1 MKHLIIDCNNLYY
14 RANYVTNLRDRKG
27 KRISGI
33 FNTMKMLQGLIKKF
47 QPSNLIIVWDGGR
60 SKERLEVYS
69 EYKANRRVNQKED
82 DKIDLINQRD
92 IIKEIFSHLPI
103 KQLEIKNL
111 EADDV
116 IGYLS
121 RILKGKKVIIS
132 NDNDFLQLIKKDVY
146 LYLPYKDK
154 LLSEK
159 NIEMFLGFPVKY
171 YVLWKCLVGDSSD
184 NIKGIKGI
192 GPKKANAIIINKSK
206 YKKKLPI
213 NSEELEILNRNKYL
227 ISIGAL
233 LDDGY
238 KDIIRNKYISEKYKT
253 DFNYN
258 KVEMIF
264 KKLRFKTL
272 LYDFDYY
279 WIYNF
284 KKIRKSFYGKKN
296 KEYKKEKIGSG

>member
-1 MKHLIIDCNNLYY
+1 
-14 RANYVTNLRDRKG
+14 
-27 KRISGI
+27 
-33 FNTMKMLQGLIKKF
+33 
-47 QPSNLIIVWDGGR
+47 
-60 SKERLEVYS
+60 
-69 EYKANRRVNQKED
+69 
-82 DKIDLINQRD
+82 
-92 IIKEIFSHLPI
+92 
-103 KQLEIKNL
+103 
-111 EADDV
+111 
-116 IGYLS
+116 
-121 RILKGKKVIIS
+121 
-132 NDNDFLQLIKKDVY
+132 
-146 LYLPYKDK
+146 
-154 LLSEK
+154 
-159 NIEMFLGFPVKY
+159 VKY